1 MRKMPSEGALNLA
14 KKLRGLERLDAEK
27 VLIDREFNI
36 AEASELITPH
46 IGIITQTVTSDP
58 EEIAE
63 SIDDF
68 IIY

>member
-1 MRKMPSEGALNLA
+1 MPSEGALDLA
-14 KKLRGLERLDAEK
+14 KKLKGLERLDAEK
-27 VLIDREFNI
+27 VLIDREFTI

-46 IGIITQTVTSDP
+46 IGIITQTVTGDT

-68 IIY
+68 IIC